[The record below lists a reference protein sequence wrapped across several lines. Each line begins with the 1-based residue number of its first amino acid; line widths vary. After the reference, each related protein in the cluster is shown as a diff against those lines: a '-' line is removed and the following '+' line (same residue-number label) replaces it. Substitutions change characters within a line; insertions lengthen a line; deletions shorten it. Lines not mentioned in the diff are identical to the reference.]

1 MLPRPV
7 LRLAL
12 VPLALVAAAGCGAPR
27 TPAAARAAEAPVARI
42 ERVVVAPL
50 NLGLR
55 PPQELRGSEGSVF
68 RELLRHL
75 QAQDRPVSL
84 LDEADAGA
92 LWDEAFAAAGAAGG
106 KPEFRATATRFA
118 GRLAQQT
125 DFDLLVLPSLVL
137 RRAEVG
143 GRHAKWDGVRRR
155 LPVRY
160 ANVEAHALANE
171 VPGAGLWGY
180 RGSVAAASLYVALLD
195 RRGERVHEGLAGI
208 DVVQELRPQK
218 GTPGSA
224 KWSLAPRLDAFADA
238 SNVREGVGLAFERR
252 LETTAHRW

>member
-1 MLPRPV
+1 MLPRLA

-12 VPLALVAAAGCGAPR
+12 VPLAVVAAAGCGAPR
-27 TPAAARAAEAPVARI
+27 TPAAAAAVVAVPHI

-55 PPQELRGSEGSVF
+55 PPQELRGSEGPVF

-92 LWDEAFAAAGAAGG
+92 LWDAAFAESGAAGA
-106 KPEFRATATRFA
+106 KPEFRATASRFA

-137 RRAEVG
+137 RRAAVG

-155 LPVRY
+155 LPIRY
-160 ANVEAHALANE
+160 GNIEAHSLENE
-171 VPGAGLWGY
+171 VPGAALWGY
-180 RGSVAAASLYVALLD
+180 RGSVAAASLYVVLLD
-195 RRGERVHEGLAGI
+195 RRGERVHEGLAGL
-208 DVVQELRPQK
+208 DVVQELRPDK

-238 SNVREGVGLAFERR
+238 SNVREGVGLAFERP
-252 LETTAHRW
+252 LESTARRW

>member
-1 MLPRPV
+1 MIPRLV
-7 LRLAL
+7 VRLAL
-12 VPLALVAAAGCGAPR
+12 VPLALAASAGCGAPR
-27 TPAAARAAEAPVARI
+27 TPAAARAAAPPVARI

-55 PPQELRGSEGSVF
+55 PPQGLRGSEGPVF

-84 LDEADAGA
+84 LDEAEAGT
-92 LWDEAFAAAGAAGG
+92 LWDQAFAAAGAGG
-106 KPEFRATATRFA
+106 AKPEFHATAAGFA
-118 GRLAQQT
+118 ERLAQQS

-171 VPGAGLWGY
+171 VPSAGVWGY

-195 RRGERVHEGLAGI
+195 RRGERVHQGLAGL
-208 DVVQELRPQK
+208 DVVQELRPQR

-238 SNVREGVGLAFERR
+238 GNVREGVALAFERP
-252 LETTAHRW
+252 LEATARRW